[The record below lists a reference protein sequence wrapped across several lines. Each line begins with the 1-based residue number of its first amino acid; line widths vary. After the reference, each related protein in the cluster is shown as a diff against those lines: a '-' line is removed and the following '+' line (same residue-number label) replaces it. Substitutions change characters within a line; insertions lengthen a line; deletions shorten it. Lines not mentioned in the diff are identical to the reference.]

1 MIQSMTGFGRGEASR
16 DGITITAELR
26 TLNNRFFDFGLRA
39 PRGLL
44 NFESEMRELC
54 RKNIERGKVSLIL
67 SEHRSGE
74 LFTGSRIDAE
84 AAKRIADDLSK
95 LSQELGLNERVNLSH
110 LLYFPDVV
118 TPTDSPEI
126 TELQLQLCREA
137 TEAATVDLSRMRATE
152 GKNLMHD
159 MLSRTAEIQ
168 TTLGEVIKLQ
178 AGLPTRAFDKLKER
192 VKRMTKPEAFDE
204 YRLEMEL
211 ALIADRL
218 DITEECVR
226 LEGHIGA
233 FNKTLDHPTGQVG
246 KRLGFLLQEMN
257 REANTISSKTS
268 SIEISHLCVRI
279 REEIERLREQ
289 VQNLE

>member
-1 MIQSMTGFGRGEASR
+1 MIQSMTGFGRGEASS

-26 TLNNRFFDFGLRA
+26 TLNNRFFDFSLRG
-39 PRGLL
+39 PRNLMI
-44 NFESEMRELC
+44 FESEMRETC
-54 RKNIERGKVSLIL
+54 RKNIERGKVSLTL
-67 SEHRSGE
+67 SENRGNDT
-74 LFTGSRIDAE
+74 FTGSRIDIE
-84 AAKRIADDLSK
+84 AAHRIAEDLTR
-95 LSQELGLNERVNLSH
+95 LSEDLGLKERVDLGH
-110 LLYFPDVV
+110 LLHFPEVV

-126 TELQLQLCREA
+126 VDLQLRLCREA
-137 TEAATVDLSRMRATE
+137 TDAASEDLSRMRAAE
-152 GKNLMHD
+152 GQNLVHD

-168 TTLGEVIKLQ
+168 DALGDVIKLQ
-178 AGLPTRAFDKLKER
+178 SGLPTRAFDKLKDR
-192 VKRMTKPEAFDE
+192 VKRMIKPEAFDE

-233 FNKTLDHPTGQVG
+233 FNKTLESSKGQVG

-268 SIEISHLCVRI
+268 AIEISHLCVRI

>member
-1 MIQSMTGFGRGEASR
+1 MIQSMTGFGRGEASS

-39 PRGLL
+39 PRSLL
-44 NFESEMRELC
+44 NFESELRELC
-54 RKNIERGKVSLIL
+54 RKQIERGKVSLTL
-67 SEHRSGE
+67 SENRSGE
-74 LFTGSRIDAE
+74 AFTGSRIDAE
-84 AAKRIADDLSK
+84 AAKRIADDLSR
-95 LSQELGLNERVNLSH
+95 LSQSLGLKEQVELTH
-110 LLYFPDVV
+110 LLNFPDVV

-126 TELQLQLCREA
+126 SELQLRLCRKA
-137 TEAATVDLSRMRATE
+137 TEAAAIDLAKMRAME
-152 GKNLMHD
+152 GKNLVRD
-159 MLSRTAEIQ
+159 MLNRTAEIQ
-168 TTLGEVIKLQ
+168 DALGDVIKLQ
-178 AGLPTRAFDKLKER
+178 SSLPTRAFDKLKER
-192 VKRMTKPEAFDE
+192 VKRMVKPEAFDE

-211 ALIADRL
+211 SLIADRL

-233 FNKTLDHPTGQVG
+233 FNKTFDSPKGQVG

-257 REANTISSKTS
+257 REANTIGSKTS
-268 SIEISHLCVRI
+268 SIEISHLCVRM